1 LVYGVIIGSALH
13 LLIQVPGLRRYGF
26 RWTAGVGLLEPGM
39 RKVLRLLGPRVATKF
54 FIFMFFIVRD
64 NLASNMGEGAV
75 TALNL
80 GWFIMQVPE
89 TLLGTAMAITLLPTI
104 SEQLARGQTEQFR
117 ETMNGAVRALL
128 AFTIPSAVLLAVGI
142 EPLVETLFGFSP
154 EETALVVLAT
164 RAYLLGLAGHAL
176 LEIASRA
183 FYAQQNAMVP
193 LYASALNAAG
203 YVVLAITLSNALGFV
218 GIALANSTAFTI
230 EALALLWLLARR
242 FPGLMNVSSTALRAG
257 LASAGTGLALYFL
270 MRLAPFSPFFAA
282 LGGLTLAGGA
292 ALVFVWP
299 EVKLLLGLGAERA
312 TAPMD

>member
-1 LVYGVIIGSALH
+1 
-13 LLIQVPGLRRYGF
+13 
-26 RWTAGVGLLEPGM
+26 
-39 RKVLRLLGPRVATKF
+39 
-54 FIFMFFIVRD
+54 
-64 NLASNMGEGAV
+64 
-75 TALNL
+75 
-80 GWFIMQVPE
+80 
-89 TLLGTAMAITLLPTI
+89 
-104 SEQLARGQTEQFR
+104 
-117 ETMNGAVRALL
+117 
-128 AFTIPSAVLLAVGI
+128 
-142 EPLVETLFGFSP
+142 
-154 EETALVVLAT
+154 
-164 RAYLLGLAGHAL
+164 
-176 LEIASRA
+176 
-183 FYAQQNAMVP
+183 MVP